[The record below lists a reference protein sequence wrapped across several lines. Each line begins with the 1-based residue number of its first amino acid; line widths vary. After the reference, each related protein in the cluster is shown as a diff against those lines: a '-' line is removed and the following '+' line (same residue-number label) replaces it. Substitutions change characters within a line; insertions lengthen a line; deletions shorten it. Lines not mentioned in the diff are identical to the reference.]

1 MKILKTP
8 HHNLVFA
15 EFSDLPETTGTVYFR
30 TDINGPPGPS
40 VRMEQ
45 TVNTIKNLRKYQ
57 QPGSNILIT
66 AHASKAE
73 KSIEENF
80 KEFKQEI
87 ENPKT
92 KMPQPLTSIYFAK
105 DITELKKLNESNKDS
120 IIFLENVRKVCA
132 EELNPPENS
141 SKTDYWQYFT
151 QFRKIN
157 GALSCC
163 HRDSLSLRLFADGCY
178 CNDYFTD

>member
-8 HHNLVFA
+8 HHDLVFA

-45 TVNTIKNLRKYQ
+45 AVDTICELRKHQ
-57 QPGSNILIT
+57 EPGSNILVI

-73 KSIEENF
+73 KSIEDNF
-80 KEFKQEI
+80 
-87 ENPKT
+87 
-92 KMPQPLTSIYFAK
+92 S
-105 DITELKKLNESNKDS
+105 ELKAEVENSKVKTALPLKNIFFARDMEELRKLNESNKDS
-120 IIFLENVRKVCA
+120 IVFLENIRKVCGD
-132 EELNPPENS
+132 ELVPP
-141 SKTDYWQYFT
+141 TDSTQTEFWQYFT
-151 QFRKIN
+151 KYTKIN

-163 HRDSLSLRLFADGCY
+163 HRDALSLRLFADGC
-178 CNDYFTD
+178 